1 MEKPETWQ
9 ALIAGMTPEIHQ
21 SLKTAVELGKWPNG
35 DRLTREQLDH
45 CMQAVIAYDQ
55 RFLPEEQRTAYIARE
70 GLKKVHC
77 DD

>member
-9 ALIAGMTPEIHQ
+9 ALIASMTPEMHQ
-21 SLKTAVELGKWPNG
+21 SLKTAIELGKWPNG

-55 RFLPEEQRTAYIARE
+55 FLPENERIAYIDRDR
-70 GLKKVHC
+70 LKKVQC